1 MLRQLGDLQCISIVL
16 GLSVDVSIK
25 GMIDSLEGKKKR
37 KRKKRG
43 NKPQLKLILIPWS
56 PKPVKSMT

>member
-25 GMIDSLEGKKKR
+25 GMIDSLEGKKK
-37 KRKKRG
+37 KEKEKKG
-43 NKPQLKLILIPWS
+43 VIS
-56 PKPVKSMT
+56 PS

>member
-1 MLRQLGDLQCISIVL
+1 MLRKLGDLSCISIVP
-16 GLSVDVSIK
+16 GLSVDVK
-25 GMIDSLEGKKKR
+25 YKRDDRQFRRKKKR